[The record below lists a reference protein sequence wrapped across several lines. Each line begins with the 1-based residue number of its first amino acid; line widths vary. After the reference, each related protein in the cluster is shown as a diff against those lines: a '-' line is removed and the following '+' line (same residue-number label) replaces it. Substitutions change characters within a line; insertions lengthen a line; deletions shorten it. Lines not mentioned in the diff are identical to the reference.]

1 MILGVLAALAGAVWW
16 ANPPLAPRAAKCAG
30 GVPQSIY
37 VWQRAWTGAVREAV
51 VERASH
57 AAGVVALA
65 VEIAWK
71 KGRMEVAE
79 VAWDADSLRDACAP
93 VGLAL
98 RIGPCDQA
106 AMRDPGTMGALVSHA
121 RRIVELADH
130 RGLELSELQIDFDS
144 ATSRLG
150 DYAAWVRE
158 IAAAVRP
165 VPVTITVLPSW
176 MGSGAFGPLVR
187 ETAGFVLQVHSVDKA
202 RMEDDDPSLCDAER
216 ARAWIEQ
223 AAHFGVP
230 FQVALPTYG
239 YVALFDER
247 GSLRGLVA
255 EAQVAVPTAA
265 AKAREVRSDPVA
277 MAALMREL
285 ADSRPALM
293 RGVIWY
299 RLPVDGDR
307 LNWSW
312 PTLQRVARGET
323 PEPRLHVQPARDG
336 SGLIE
341 VEARNEGDGD
351 AEMPGAITV
360 RWMEPARLVAAD
372 GVMGMEAERGPA
384 AVTFRSS
391 ADAVLERLRPGE
403 RRRLGWL
410 RLERDMEVAIDVQ

>member
-1 MILGVLAALAGAVWW
+1 MILGGVAALVGVVLW
-16 ANPPLAPRAAKCAG
+16 ANPPLAPRAPACAG

-37 VWQRAWTGAVREAV
+37 VWQRAWTDSVREAV
-51 VERASH
+51 VKRAPET
-57 AAGVVALA
+57 AGVVALA
-65 VEIAWK
+65 AEIAWK
-71 KGRMEVAE
+71 KGRMEAAE
-79 VAWDADSLRDACAP
+79 VGWDAEALRDSCVP

-98 RIGPCDQA
+98 RIGPCDA
-106 AMRDPGTMGALVSHA
+106 ATMRDPGTVRALVLHA
-121 RRIVELADH
+121 RRIVELAEH
-130 RGLELSELQIDFDS
+130 RGLDLSELQIDFDS

-158 IAAAVRP
+158 IATAVRP
-165 VPVTITVLPSW
+165 VPVTITTLPSW
-176 MGSGAFGPLVR
+176 MGSDAFGPLVR

-202 RMEDDDPSLCDAER
+202 RMEDHDPSLCDAER

-223 AAHFGVP
+223 AARFGVP

-239 YVALFDER
+239 YVALFDDR

-277 MAALMREL
+277 MATLVREL
-285 ADSRPALM
+285 RDSRPALM

-307 LNWSW
+307 MNWSW
-312 PTLQRVARGET
+312 PTLQRVARGEI
-323 PEPRLHVQPARDG
+323 PEPRLEFQPARDG

-341 VEARNEGDGD
+341 VEARNDGDGD
-351 AEMPGAITV
+351 ARMPGAITV
-360 RWMEPARLVAAD
+360 RWKGPGRLVAAD
-372 GVMGMEAERGPA
+372 GVMGMETERGQA

-391 ADAVLERLRPGE
+391 ADAALGRLRPGE